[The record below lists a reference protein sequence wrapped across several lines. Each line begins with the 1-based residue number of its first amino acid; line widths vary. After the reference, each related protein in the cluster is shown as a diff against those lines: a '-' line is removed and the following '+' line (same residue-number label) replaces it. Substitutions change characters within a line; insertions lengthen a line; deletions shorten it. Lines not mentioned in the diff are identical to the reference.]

1 MNNRLEAVAGQLWG
15 ESEGKTFHIFGHIQ
29 PDGDA
34 LGSQLALWHALRVT
48 GHEAIPVLIDPLPPT
63 YQFLPGR
70 EAFVPWQTVGA
81 VERAIV
87 LDCTGWDRLGPA
99 ADLAQSATV
108 VVNVDH
114 HRSNN
119 NFGHFNYVDQNA
131 AAAGELVF
139 RLLQAAQVPIQP
151 ATATCLYTAIAT
163 DTGSFRYQNTT
174 PGALRVAAELLDLG
188 ADLATIIQNVYQTV
202 SLPSL
207 RLLGD
212 ALQTLQ
218 LFYGGRL
225 AILTVSKQ
233 LRQESGATEQDV
245 EGIVNYARSVQGCEV
260 GALLHEKDDGTVK
273 VSLRSREK
281 VDVSQLAARFGGGG
295 HLRVA
300 GYAVLGGMARAQ
312 AELVAEVG
320 KYLDGHP

>member
-1 MNNRLEAVAGQLWG
+1 MNNRLEAVAGQLWANL
-15 ESEGKTFHIFGHIQ
+15 KARPFTF
-29 PDGDA
+29 
-34 LGSQLALWHALRVT
+34 LGISSPMETRWFTAGAVACSPVT

-174 PGALRVAAELLDLG
+174 PALCVWQPNCW
-188 ADLATIIQNVYQTV
+188 I
-202 SLPSL
+202 
-207 RLLGD
+207 
-212 ALQTLQ
+212 
-218 LFYGGRL
+218 
-225 AILTVSKQ
+225 
-233 LRQESGATEQDV
+233 
-245 EGIVNYARSVQGCEV
+245 
-260 GALLHEKDDGTVK
+260 
-273 VSLRSREK
+273 
-281 VDVSQLAARFGGGG
+281 
-295 HLRVA
+295 
-300 GYAVLGGMARAQ
+300 
-312 AELVAEVG
+312 
-320 KYLDGHP
+320 